1 MGKTAK
7 PPTEPEPAWD
17 IALLFPP
24 QGEWDEEDYLEL
36 ETNQLVEF
44 SDGSIEVLPMPTTT
58 HQLIVAYLYK
68 LLDSFVQAGG
78 LGRVLFAPLKIRLRS
93 GTFREPD
100 IVFMKAEHAARMRD
114 QYWKGADLV
123 VEVVSDKNRPH
134 DLVKKRREYA
144 LAGILEYWI
153 VDPAE
158 SKIIVLVLDRGK
170 KRKCYSTIGKFGPG
184 SRAASRLLSGFEVDV
199 TAVFAQRP

>member
-7 PPTEPEPAWD
+7 RLAEPEPAWD

-24 QGEWDEEDYLEL
+24 QGEWSEEDYLEL
-36 ETNQLVEF
+36 DTNHLVEF

-58 HQLIVAYLYK
+58 HQLIVAYLYEVLK
-68 LLDSFVQAGG
+68 EYVKARS
-78 LGRVLFAPLKIRLRS
+78 LGTMLFAPLRVRLRA
-93 GTFREPD
+93 GKFREPD
-100 IVFMKAEHAARMRD
+100 VVFMRAEHSARMRD

-134 DLVKKRREYA
+134 DLVKKGREYA
-144 LAGILEYWI
+144 LAGISEYWI
-153 VDPAE
+153 VDPAQ

-170 KRKCYSTIGKFGPG
+170 KRKSYTTIGEFGPG

-199 TAVFAQRP
+199 TAVFSQSP